1 MSTVRKAQRVYVLGK
16 LMGNGIERRRV
27 VNKVLKDTLDRS
39 RINYLE
45 AYWELMK
52 GKVDVRA

>member
-1 MSTVRKAQRVYVLGK
+1 MVRKAQRVYVLGK

-27 VNKVLKDTLDRS
+27 VNKVIKNDLDKS
-39 RINYLE
+39 RHNMIA